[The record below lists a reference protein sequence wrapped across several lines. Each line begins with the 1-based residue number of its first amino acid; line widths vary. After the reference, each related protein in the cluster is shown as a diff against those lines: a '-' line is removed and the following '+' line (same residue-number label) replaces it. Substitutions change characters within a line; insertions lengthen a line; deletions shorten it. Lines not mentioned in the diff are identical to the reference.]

1 MLSNQRFFGLCLNPF
16 QGFTLADLLLV
27 KIITQWPSSKWEKHP
42 SLYRIR
48 RFDGDGVFAGGN
60 MYDPR
65 ELGCEF
71 WITTQFEDF
80 LIEPICALQPQSE
93 LSSSVR
99 SATVIALLDAFG
111 PNLRAKVVFSQVMSL
126 LLLWHRNIHPNQPL
140 MYKYDK
146 YAAVEMRSFQM
157 VHRWKTWRSKHLAQG
172 CHVAGAPHRLCEWH
186 HWRCWG
192 GKSCHEQIHGIQK
205 V

>member
-1 MLSNQRFFGLCLNPF
+1 MQIWSPQWIFSRHVQVEQHASWESGEGGDAQHVIFQWSVTPPMLAAVCMIPENL
-16 QGFTLADLLLV
+16 DV
-27 KIITQWPSSKWEKHP
+27 
-42 SLYRIR
+42 
-48 RFDGDGVFAGGN
+48 
-60 MYDPR
+60 
-65 ELGCEF
+65 CEF

-93 LSSSVR
+93 LPSSVR

-140 MYKYDK
+140 MYKY
-146 YAAVEMRSFQM
+146 AAVAMRSFQM
-157 VHRWKTWRSKHLAQG
+157 VYRWKTWRSKHLAQG

-192 GKSCHEQIHGIQK
+192 GKSCHEQIHGIRK